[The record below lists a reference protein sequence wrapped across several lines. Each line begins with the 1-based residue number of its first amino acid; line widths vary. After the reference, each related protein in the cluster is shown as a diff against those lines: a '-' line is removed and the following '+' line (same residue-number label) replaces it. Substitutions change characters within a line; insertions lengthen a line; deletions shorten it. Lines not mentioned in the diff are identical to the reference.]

1 MRHATMVLSHAF
13 REVLGGGG
21 ATHAAWPWVGLRAPV
36 SGPSGSFLVQLLEL
50 SFEDSLN
57 VREGE
62 GTDRRAPGL
71 TDLPEDSH
79 EGTHCALLPVLHSHC
94 PSSPGRA
101 HRNPSRP
108 GGQGAGQ
115 PLEVCFPSLMI
126 RTWEPHGVPWLWTE
140 AWLEAHH
147 RI

>member
-13 REVLGGGG
+13 REVLGGVG

-57 VREGE
+57 VHKGE

-79 EGTHCALLPVLHSHC
+79 EGTHCGFL
-94 PSSPGRA
+94 SSTATAPPAQAELSGIPAGLEGR
-101 HRNPSRP
+101 
-108 GGQGAGQ
+108 GQAS
-115 PLEVCFPSLMI
+115 LWRFVFPRS
-126 RTWEPHGVPWLWTE
+126 
-140 AWLEAHH
+140 
-147 RI
+147 